1 MKKLKKMLNRFSKD
15 IGVESPKVKST
26 LDSNLLI
33 TARSRKSLLEKGLDS
48 ARQRDITRNLNRYL
62 NQLKTLQQEAL
73 YF

>member
-1 MKKLKKMLNRFSKD
+1 MKKLRKKLKLYPKD
-15 IGVESPKVKST
+15 IGVESPKVKSN

-62 NQLKTLQQEAL
+62 KSTQIFTRSP
-73 YF
+73 

>member
-1 MKKLKKMLNRFSKD
+1 MKKLKKMVKQFSKD

-62 NQLKTLQQEAL
+62 NQLKTL
-73 YF
+73 

>member
-1 MKKLKKMLNRFSKD
+1 MLKQFSKD

-62 NQLKTLQQEAL
+62 KSIQILMRTP
-73 YF
+73 